1 MTQTQGGSPTGSSTD
16 TEGPWLG
23 TDMPDSAECPIADF
37 RAKLVAVDTACC
49 AEPGSCSGPNAG
61 GGECNLHCAAKL
73 LPLYATCNRTMTQLL
88 DAMDGVA
95 DGVAQI
101 VETMR
106 GSCLAVPSASII
118 DEMIRMRDEDGCTIN
133 GNGIGEQVVVAAPN
147 GCSDMDATLCG
158 LVDSGVLSCEDDFCP
173 DCTNA
178 HKCDATC
185 TFDCTPAGDNTGKEH
200 RRAQIHLG
208 NVCSP
213 LNLEEKVQPV
223 NDACWCAIS
232 MPFSTSYILQGLLL
246 SLHFNSTPVAFN
258 GATLR
263 CCTSAAT
270 LGEKPRAKVVVAEF
284 RQSVMCSAR
293 WRTRHSLISVS
304 ALCGCRLIQPQ
315 YQRSQG

>member
-1 MTQTQGGSPTGSSTD
+1 MWAVAVACHCTCRSASAQECDPGGSITCKNGGTCVVNPFGSYHDCHCAPGWTGDTCMTQTQGGSPTGSSTD

-232 MPFSTSYILQGLLL
+232 MPFSISYKVSSPHILHPTRSP
-246 SLHFNSTPVAFN
+246 SLFALQLNA
-258 GATLR
+258 
-263 CCTSAAT
+263 
-270 LGEKPRAKVVVAEF
+270 
-284 RQSVMCSAR
+284 CSN
-293 WRTRHSLISVS
+293 
-304 ALCGCRLIQPQ
+304 
-315 YQRSQG
+315 